1 MKTNLIITKLLPQ
14 SLIDELPEP
23 ELKGLG
29 LLAREIADSDIF
41 EIDDE
46 YNIHTM

>member
-1 MKTNLIITKLLPQ
+1 MSDGQIPNKLLPR

-29 LLAREIADSDIF
+29 LLAREIADSDLF
-41 EIDDE
+41 EIKSKS
-46 YNIHTM
+46 